1 MNESQ
6 LLFGAP
12 SEKAATKVRPFM
24 VPWIMAFIQ
33 NSPFLV
39 MSTCDSQGNCDASPK
54 GGLPGFVKVLSE
66 TELLLPDVAG
76 NKLFQSY
83 ENFESNPKVGL
94 VFFIPGINATAR
106 VNGAVTILRKGD
118 AAFEKLCLEV
128 YSPDEKAKVLQ
139 AIKVTVIESY
149 SQCPRALAFSNLW
162 DQARIANHLSSPPI
176 QKWEAGI

>member
-1 MNESQ
+1 MNQSQ
-6 LLFGAP
+6 QLFGNP
-12 SEKAATKVRPFM
+12 SERAASKVRDHM
-24 VPWIMAFIQ
+24 VPWIMDFIR

-39 MSTCDSQGNCDASPK
+39 MSTSDKSGNCDASPK

-106 VNGAVTILRKGD
+106 VNGAVSILRAGNPE
-118 AAFEKLCLEV
+118 FEALGLEV
-128 YSPDEKAKVLQ
+128 YTPDEKAKILQ
-139 AIKVTVIESY
+139 AIKISVHESY
-149 SQCPRALAFSNLW
+149 SQCPRALGFSGLW
-162 DQARIANHLSSPPI
+162 NGDTIARNVEHSPI
-176 QKWEAGI
+176 GKWVAGT